1 MLQRLTGAAS
11 RLLGSFERSLV
22 GEKRYLPHS
31 PHLPRPSPIRPLTRV
46 VLTDEISRTLFKE
59 FAAHRRGERGKEE
72 IGWVLL
78 GIREVDHAVVLATLP
93 AGAQRSAGVAHVQF
107 NCNAQAVASRIV
119 RQWDKR
125 LVTLGV
131 VHTHPGSLR
140 HPSDG
145 DFQGDSV
152 WVSQLRGGEGI
163 FGIGTA
169 DGPGSNGVLV
179 GKQPEP
185 NVQSYGPL
193 LLSWYALGTN
203 EFRYR
208 PLEVHLTIGP
218 DLALR
223 LHDVW
228 TTIEAFAEPLERLCV
243 QQAAVSFDVVPG
255 QRGSALAVCLKL
267 AEPTTALRIVLE
279 GAEAGLYWQ
288 RGQELLAVDLP
299 PGSLDRSV
307 YLVLAELAGQT

>member
-1 MLQRLTGAAS
+1 MLQRLAGAAS

-22 GEKRYLPHS
+22 GEKQRLPHS
-31 PHLPRPSPIRPLTRV
+31 PQLPRPAFFRPLSRV
-46 VLTDEISRTLFKE
+46 VLTDEVSRTLFKE
-59 FAAHRRGERGKEE
+59 FAAHRRGERGMEE

-78 GIREVDHAVVLATLP
+78 GIREVDHALVLATLP

-107 NCNAQAVASRIV
+107 NSAAQAVASRIV

-145 DFQGDSV
+145 DYQGDSD
-152 WVSQLRGGEGI
+152 WVSQLRGGEGM

-169 DGPGSNGVLV
+169 DGQGGNGVVV
-179 GKQPEP
+179 GQQPEP
-185 NVQSYGPL
+185 NVQGYGPL

-203 EFRYR
+203 DPRYR
-208 PLEVHLTIGP
+208 PLDVQLTIGP

-228 TTIEAFAEPLERLCV
+228 STIEAFAEPLERLCV
-243 QQAAVSFDVVPG
+243 QQAAVTFDVVPG
-255 QRGSALAVCLKL
+255 RNGSALAVCLKL
-267 AEPTTALRIVLE
+267 AETETALRIVLE

-288 RGQELLAVDLP
+288 RGQELLAVDMP